1 MKLRAHKRTK
11 GNLPILSS
19 REWESFSPGRWT
31 NHLWGRHD
39 EFPLVFPLS
48 PPSFRPRVARVRN
61 CNKAQAT
68 EKSRRDTVLLSCGL
82 GKGAPENQKV
92 WVKYFFFSS
101 FFLFQLR
108 PKVSVSHGAARQWQ
122 WQKKHWKPHT
132 ITYHCKHRNRGERP
146 CHLKSAGEPVIF
158 FSLFLTVWPHGWP
171 QSCRTAWQYNGK
183 NFNRNLSLRP

>member
-1 MKLRAHKRTK
+1 MGELFPWKVNK
-11 GNLPILSS
+11 SS
-19 REWESFSPGRWT
+19 LGKTWWVSFGFSSFT
-31 NHLWGRHD
+31 SQ
-39 EFPLVFPLS
+39 LS
-48 PPSFRPRVARVRN
+48 PKGGPSEELQQGTGNREVQERH
-61 CNKAQAT
+61 CL
-68 EKSRRDTVLLSCGL
+68 TVLRTGER
-82 GKGAPENQKV
+82 GTWEPEGV
-92 WVKYFFFSS
+92 GEIYFFSS

-108 PKVSVSHGAARQWQ
+108 PKVSVSHGAARQWR